1 MQRTSLAAL
10 AATIAAL
17 ALPGMASAD
26 TFCVNVPTS
35 ECLLGT
41 QKNTIQGAL
50 DASDGNGQ
58 ADLVKIGAKPTPYDE
73 DQFVYHGD
81 ERITITGAGAE
92 KTVLAGSGVFP
103 VLSVESPVSEITHL
117 GIEVPDVDHGTGLYT
132 DAAASSLKI
141 TYGGQN
147 QTTRGMNALG
157 GARLDDSR
165 IAMGAVGHGVWG
177 SDPSA
182 PLFVRDSTINAAA
195 GVSVRPG
202 SWANLSRLF
211 IRGANVGIIAMD
223 GKVDADNLVI
233 THGAGPAN
241 GVVAFGGTAVSL
253 AHGTLVGGGS
263 GANGVIVGA
272 ETSASTSVELDDSV
286 IAGYGHSVFRQG
298 EGTGSADFT
307 ARYSSFGGGAMLHSE
322 GQGTLS
328 IAGNGNLLDVDPQFT
343 APDALI
349 PNFKP
354 LPSSPLVDA
363 ADPLDPVM
371 LDVLGAPRPLDG
383 DGVGGARSDI
393 GAIER
398 EAAPPPPG
406 DPANPGD
413 AGEPATPAEPVDP
426 AQAAAGPDI
435 RIGPRRLRLTRK
447 GYARLRVTC
456 PESADERCVG
466 RLRLERKPRGSVRTA
481 ATRRFSVPAGRA
493 ANVAVR
499 VPRGLRRLV
508 ARKAVRVQVVATAR
522 DATSASRSTRRT
534 VTVLRYASTG
544 RGR

>member
-1 MQRTSLAAL
+1 MQRTTLAAL

-26 TFCVNVPTS
+26 TFCVNVPAS

-41 QKNTIQGAL
+41 HKNTIQGAL
-50 DASDGNGQ
+50 DASAGNGK
-58 ADLVKIGAKPTPYDE
+58 ADLLKIGPKPTPYDE
-73 DQFVYHGD
+73 DQFVYDSD

-92 KTVLAGSGVFP
+92 ETVLAGSGVFP
-103 VLSVESPVSEITHL
+103 VLSVVSPVSEITNL

-147 QTTRGMNALG
+147 QTTRGLNALG
-157 GARLDDSR
+157 GARLDDSQV
-165 IAMGAVGHGVWG
+165 AMGPVGHGVWG

-182 PLFVRDSTINAAA
+182 PLIVRDSTINAGA

-202 SWANLSRLF
+202 SSANLSRLI
-211 IRGANVGIIAMD
+211 IRGAHVGIMAMD

-233 THGAGPAN
+233 THGGGSAN
-241 GVVAFGGTAVSL
+241 GVVAFGGTEVSL
-253 AHGTLVGGGS
+253 AHATLVGSGS
-263 GANGVIVGA
+263 DANGVIVGA
-272 ETSASTSVELDDSV
+272 ETSASTSFQLDDSV
-286 IAGYGHSVFRQG
+286 IVGYGHSVFRQG

-307 ARYSSFGGGAMLHSE
+307 ARYSNFGGGAMVHSE

-343 APDALI
+343 APDALV
-349 PNFKP
+349 PNYEP

-363 ADPLDPVM
+363 ADPLDPVT
-371 LDVLGAPRPLDG
+371 LDVLEAARPLDG

-393 GAIER
+393 GAVER
-398 EAAPPPPG
+398 EAAPPPPAG

-413 AGEPATPAEPVDP
+413 GPANPAQPVSPAEP
-426 AQAAAGPDI
+426 AAGPEV
-435 RIGPRRLRLTRK
+435 RIGPKRLRLTRK
-447 GYARLRVTC
+447 GYARLRVSC
-456 PESADERCVG
+456 PASADGRCVG
-466 RLRLERKPRGSVRTA
+466 RLRLERKPRGSVRPA
-481 ATRRFSVPAGRA
+481 SSRRFSVPAGRA
-493 ANVAVR
+493 ATVVVR
-499 VPRGLRRLV
+499 IPRGLRRLV
-508 ARKAVRVQVVATAR
+508 ARKAVRVQAIARAR
-522 DATSASRSTRRT
+522 DATSASRSSRRT
-534 VTVLRYASTG
+534 VTILRDATQG